1 MWILRLLLPLTFL
14 FILKSEQQQ
23 QRPRGCFC
31 VYHWPAREKERD
43 RYQSPLLARYPQL
56 ELHVP
61 TGFSLSAGASVARI
75 NKLSRYQMLHE
86 PVKLNR
92 ARSPPP
98 ILLLLYANKP
108 HHHQE
113 EISLSLCKG
122 ERLSALTFSFSFF
135 GDFDSTERQKNLGIN
150 QKPESSGIKKERE
163 REE

>member
-113 EISLSLCKG
+113 EISLCKG
-122 ERLSALTFSFSFF
+122 ERLSALTFLFLF
-135 GDFDSTERQKNLGIN
+135 LGILIP
-150 QKPESSGIKKERE
+150 QSVKKTLE
-163 REE
+163 